1 MNRVIASA
9 RYLALAGV
17 VFGLVAAL
25 AAFTWGGVKTV
36 LLVIKLGHGELD
48 GMAMG
53 LVQIMDG
60 FLIAAGLL
68 IFALGLY
75 ELFVGDIALPQWLII
90 KDLDALK
97 GRLAGVLVMVLAV
110 AFLERLE
117 NAGETRGILEAGIG
131 VALVSAVLV
140 WMARATAPKS

>member
-1 MNRVIASA
+1 VNRVVSST
-9 RYLALAGV
+9 RHLALAGV

-117 NAGETRGILEAGIG
+117 NAGETRGILDAGIG